1 MTPLNKLI
9 SLIALGSVLFLSAA
23 WWDSQSGNN
32 PTYIKLGGVSFHTS
46 IEPGI
51 TEAKNSSKP
60 VFLYFRSDTC
70 YWCIRFEQ
78 EALSDKRVIDKLNNN
93 FVLISIDTFKQKNV
107 SLNLNVRDT
116 PYMIFFTKDGEEIS
130 RVPGYLQ
137 ADDFLGKLDSV
148 LDNLN
153 ENSPVRLYTSQ

>member
-1 MTPLNKLI
+1 MTPLNKI
-9 SLIALGSVLFLSAA
+9 IVLIAVGSVLVLSAA

-32 PTYIKLGGVSFHTS
+32 SAFIKLGGVSFHTS

-60 VFLYFRSDTC
+60 VFLYFRSETC
-70 YWCIRFEQ
+70 YWCIRFEN

-107 SLNLNVRDT
+107 SLNLNVRTT

-130 RVPGYLQ
+130 RIPGYLQ
-137 ADDFLGKLDSV
+137 TDDFLVQLNSVSDKLNRS
-148 LDNLN
+148 
-153 ENSPVRLYTSQ
+153 S